1 MYGIDG
7 MEQPGHARRGRRG
20 RTGRQVQR
28 ESPSFPF
35 KFDYP
40 FQSWILGWGS
50 VVSFCEEVQAADTH
64 HLSLLPRSIL
74 LLRDIGSYTSPSSCG
89 NAREQIRSLPTVMAF
104 KDGQPISQFSE
115 SHAPTLALDFPF
127 LSRWVSYVV
136 TQLDAS
142 TLTMLFDFCQMLKF
156 SSLQWVRSQR
166 NRSRCSS
173 IASRKSKN
181 GRYYAL

>member
-1 MYGIDG
+1 MK
-7 MEQPGHARRGRRG
+7 QPGHARRRRRG

-28 ESPSFPF
+28 ESPSSPVNLN
-35 KFDYP
+35 YHI
-40 FQSWILGWGS
+40 QSRILGSGT
-50 VVSFCEEVQAADTH
+50 VEPFRGKVQAADTH
-64 HLSLLPRSIL
+64 HLSLLHRSIIL
-74 LLRDIGSYTSPSSCG
+74 SRHIRSG

-142 TLTMLFDFCQMLKF
+142 TLTMLFDPCQMLKF

-181 GRYYAL
+181 GRHYAL